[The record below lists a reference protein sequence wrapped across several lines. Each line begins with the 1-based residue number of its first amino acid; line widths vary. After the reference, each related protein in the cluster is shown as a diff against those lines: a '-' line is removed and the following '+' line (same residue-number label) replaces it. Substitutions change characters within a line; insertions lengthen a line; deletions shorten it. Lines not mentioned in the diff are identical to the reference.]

1 LAILSVP
8 EENPMGGK
16 KGELNL
22 RQRRFV
28 IEYIADLNATQA
40 AIRAGYSPKTAYSM
54 GHDLLKNPEIERA
67 ITEAQ
72 ANREKRT
79 GITADRVVLELARVA
94 LSDVRRLYRDD
105 GTLKPPSEWDD
116 DTAAAIA
123 GLESKEEFD
132 SDGCPSGTLKSVKRW
147 DKIRALELL
156 GKHLNLFKEEKQNVN
171 VSVSLGLAD
180 IQREASRRE
189 VDDTG

>member
-1 LAILSVP
+1 
-8 EENPMGGK
+8 MGGK
-16 KGELNL
+16 KGELNQ
-22 RQRRFV
+22 RQKIFV
-28 IEYIADLNATQA
+28 AEYIACLNATKA
-40 AIRAGYSPKTAYSM
+40 ATAAGYSPKTAYRL
-54 GHDLLKNPEIERA
+54 GADLLQKHSIQEAIEKA
-67 ITEAQ
+67 MQ
-72 ANREKRT
+72 NREKRT

-94 LSDVRRLYRDD
+94 LSDVRKLYRDD

-116 DTAAAIA
+116 DTAAAIS

-156 GKHLNLFKEEKQNVN
+156 GKHLNLFKDDKQAVS

-180 IQREASRRE
+180 IQREASRRQA
-189 VDDTG
+189 DDTG